1 MMVGKNRGP
10 DSSGLTWGS
19 LNAGFI
25 AGSFGSLS
33 SSGISFMIGAARYDI
48 TTISMPVR
56 TEGFRLLD
64 VNFSDRLLPG
74 PVKAALQLHSCGET
88 RDFSAADIGNGT
100 YYRWLDVETTI
111 DFSLYATREIA
122 LSLPANNPATG
133 APVIVSDIAGMAQVG
148 RTLTASAGMVA
159 DADGRPS
166 ALNYK
171 WFQVDSSNVETEI
184 DSATGT
190 TYTPITADLGHRLKV
205 KTSFYD
211 NLGSEEV
218 RDSLETS
225 TVEQPTLMTIA
236 EATATEGSALTFD
249 VTLSPATDRAVTVNW
264 AVSTSGAGNTAS
276 TNDLTGTT
284 SGRLTFAANETSQTI
299 TLNTV
304 QDEIYEGD
312 ETFTVTL
319 SGPSN
324 AVLGTDSAATGTIVN
339 DEALPTVTLV
349 LADDTIRESDD
360 PNQQGNQHRT
370 TVTATLDIA
379 IEGTLRVTIDSGP
392 ALHFPP
398 GDLVRTR
405 LAIPPLQ
412 KTSDS
417 LIVQALDND
426 VDEPDRTAVITVFRA
441 RIGTGYLLGRN
452 DFHLGP
458 NPSLTITDDDEAP
471 TVTLMLAPASVR
483 ESDDT
488 SSADVSE
495 HVSTVTASLSHP
507 SSEATTVTVTA
518 AAVSPA
524 VAGDFT
530 LSGNKVLTIP
540 ARETWSTG
548 TVTVTAN
555 DNNVDA
561 ADKAVTVSG
570 AAANTHGIAGNPPDV
585 TATIR
590 DDEATP
596 KVALELGATSIDEN
610 AGSTTVK
617 ATIPHPSS
625 HETVV
630 TITPAPDDFT
640 VGGTLT
646 IPAGQTESG
655 TVTLTAVDN
664 ETDAEDK
671 TVTVLATAANGHGIV
686 NPDGVQLTIEDDDPA
701 PVVTLVL
708 TSSPIREKDES
719 GTPGVSEHVATV
731 TAVLDRPSS
740 KPTTVTVSAAA
751 VSPAVAGDFAL
762 STNRTLAIAAGQT
775 ASTGTV
781 TIRANDNNV
790 DAPDKEVTVSGT
802 AVNTQGITPPAVE
815 TLTISDDEPPP
826 IVTLTLSKTATDEDD
841 STVITVTA
849 SLSHP
854 SSEGTTITVSAD
866 AVAPAVSGDFT
877 LTGDTLTISAG
888 QTASTGTVTI
898 APVDNETDAPDK
910 TVTVS
915 AAVVNT
921 QGHAPGTPADLTLT
935 IRDDDPAPVASL
947 VLTPASIDE
956 NGGSTAVTA
965 RLDRPS
971 SEDTTIDVSTAAV
984 SPAVAGDFTQTGTM
998 LTVAAG
1004 SQDSTGTVTI
1014 AAVDNRTDA
1023 PDKAVT
1029 VSASADNTQGVRATA
1044 AGTDAATAN
1053 LTAQTL
1059 AIEDDDLPPTVTL
1072 VLAESTIRES
1082 DDDMTP
1088 GVNDHQTTVTATLSH
1103 PSSEQT
1109 TVTITAAP
1117 GDFTLSANGVLTIPA
1132 GDEES
1137 SAPVTLTAVD
1147 DDTDAPDKHRTVLAT
1162 AVNGRG
1168 SGHVIQPDPVDLTI
1182 EDDEPPPTVTLHL
1195 GANSNTIGENNGS
1208 TTVTARLSHPS
1219 SAPTTVTVSAAAV
1232 APALAAD
1239 FTISGTVLSI
1249 PAGMTQSGMATIRA
1263 VDNETDAP
1271 DKQVTVSATVVNGK
1285 LPAPG
1290 YELGTPVDVVLT
1302 IADDE
1307 PPPMVTLRLS
1317 SAAVTENGGEAAVT
1331 ATLSHPSSEATVVTV
1346 STAAVSPAA
1355 AGDFTQTGPQLT
1367 VPAGLT
1373 ASTGTVTIRA
1383 NDNDIDTA
1391 NKRVTVSA
1399 TAANVKLPAPGVA
1412 GNPPNVTLTIEDDD
1426 TRGIALTPATL
1437 VLVEGLTSVPS
1448 DSGYT
1453 VALTSE
1459 PTGPVTVTVT
1469 GAGGL
1474 TVATASNPQASD
1486 FAASKTLTFT
1496 ASSWQTAQT
1505 VTLRAG
1511 ADSNTSDNNY
1521 TIGHRASGGDYG
1533 SVRGSLPVRV
1543 LDAQKSGATL
1553 VLTVDRAEIPE
1564 GGGAAVV
1571 TVTATLGGTEPG
1583 GIEPEEYSVALS
1595 VAAGT
1600 AATTD
1605 FSFSQASFRIGGL
1618 FDFNETFQTTAQM
1631 TITPVND
1638 GLDETDETV
1647 LVTATVTPA
1656 LPDTSA
1662 ATVVPAVVRIVDDD
1676 TRGVTVTP
1684 VQLEL
1689 GEGGSRG
1696 YTVELDSQ
1704 PTGPVTVTPSKTG
1717 DGDISFVP
1725 ASLTF
1730 TDTDWQVAQT
1740 VTVSAAEDG
1749 DPLDDQATV
1758 THAVSGADYGSNNV
1772 RAASVQVTAAD
1783 NERRGV
1789 IVSPRDLDLA
1799 EGGTGTYTVKLNTLP
1814 TGTVTVRP
1822 VATGD
1827 PDVSVVPASLTF
1839 TTLNWNTEQTVTV
1852 SAAEDADVD
1861 DDRASI
1867 SHTVTGADYGSNNV
1881 PGPEVLVTATDSGQT
1896 TTTGTIS
1903 VSHDAIREASGTRS
1917 FKVTVTL
1924 DGPRAMDTPVTVLTR
1939 GGTASVNDFTAS
1951 PAAFSLLI
1959 PAGSLS
1965 AQRTISLYAS
1975 PDNVVEGDETILVE
1989 ASAPE
1994 LTFPNAQVTI
2004 TDDDMRGVI
2013 VSTPSLRMTEQ
2024 GRDASYTVKLG
2035 SQPTGAVTVTA
2046 TVAGDDDVTVEPPSL
2061 SFTALNWNRTQT
2073 VTVRAL
2079 ADPDGD
2085 DETATIS
2092 HEAAGADYDGLVGQ
2106 SVSVTVDDDDQASRK
2121 VALSLSPDRVGE
2133 DAGSETVTVTAALD
2147 GAARAGATEVQV
2159 TVTGNTAQAVTD
2171 FATVQPF
2178 TVTIPEGEM
2187 SATGTF
2193 SFAPVNDSIDEGDE
2207 TVTVGGTVAVTGF
2220 RVDAASLLLVDDDDR
2235 GVTASLLA
2243 VTVDEEG
2250 SQTYTLVLDTQPT
2263 GAVTVTPSVS
2273 GNRDVTV
2280 SPASLTFTVSN
2291 WNTAQTVTV
2300 SAAADDDAVD
2310 DTASVRHSTRGADYG
2325 SVRVD
2330 GVAVTVRDNDEQ
2342 GVTVDPTSVQL
2353 REGGRATY
2361 TVVLDTQPTGTVT
2374 IRPSLA
2380 GGSDSDV
2387 RVSPSALS
2395 FSTSNWKTPKTVT
2408 VSAGEDGDSDQDNA
2422 TVEHAVSGADYGEEE
2437 VDAPRVSVTVTDN
2450 DVPSTAVVLRLSTDT
2465 VGEGGG
2471 RTEITV
2477 TGELDASPR
2486 EDTTAVTL
2494 DLEGVAG
2501 SAEEGVDFA
2510 AIDPVILSIP
2520 AGRTSATARVPVEPV
2535 RDDIDEGDGETLRL
2549 AAQTDS
2555 GLVLRPSS
2563 FDLTIVDDDEKG
2575 IVLSR
2580 TSLTVREEGSQT
2592 YTVRLKSEPTGS
2604 VTVTLASRGADGGEV
2619 TPRPQQL
2626 EFTVANWRTAQTVTV
2641 EAAADPDGDDG
2652 AAEIVHEGAGGDYGG
2667 VAVTLPVRV
2676 DDNDQ
2681 TSRSVQLSL
2690 SPDRVEED
2698 AGSETV
2704 TVTAV
2709 LNGAAR
2715 STDTDVA
2722 VRATGG
2728 TATAGTDFTDFGTV
2742 TVRISADRTEG
2753 TQSFSFS
2760 PVDDYVDE
2768 GLSETVV
2775 LGGTVQ
2781 GLTVRTATLTIADN
2795 DGRGIELP
2803 EGPLTLDEGD
2813 NAAYVVS
2820 LATEPTG
2827 TVTVRVTVSGD
2838 RDVSVDPGTLTFTAS
2853 DWDTAQTVTVAAAQD
2868 DDAVADTAELRHS
2881 ASGADY
2887 GGVRALPLAVEVRDN
2902 DEQGVTVD
2910 PTSVQLREGGR
2921 VTYTVVL
2928 DTRPT
2933 GTVTIRPS
2941 LAGGSDSDVRV
2952 SPSALS
2958 FSTSNWKTP
2967 KTVTVSAGEDG
2978 DSDPDNATVEHAVS
2992 GADYGE
2998 EEVDAPRVSVTVTD
3012 NDVPSTAVV
3021 LRLSTDTVGEGGGRT
3036 EITVT
3041 GELDAAPREDATAV
3055 TLDLEGAAGGAEE
3068 GADFT
3073 AIDPVILSIPAGRTS
3088 ATARVPVEPVNDGID
3103 EGAGEALWL
3112 VAQTDS
3118 GLDLRP
3124 SSSFGLTIEDDDE
3137 KGIVLSRT
3145 SLTVR
3150 EEGSQTYTVRLKSEP
3165 TGSVTVTL
3173 ASQGAD
3179 GGEVTPRPQQLEFTV
3194 ANWRT
3199 AQTVTVEAAADPDGD
3214 DGAAEIV
3221 HEGAGGDYGGVAVTL
3236 PVRVDDNDQTSR
3248 SVQLSLS
3255 PDRVEEDAGSETV
3268 TVTAVLNGA
3277 ARSTDTDVAVRA
3289 TGGTA
3294 TAGTDFTDFGTVTVR
3309 ISADRTEGTQSFSF
3323 SPVDDYVDEGLS
3335 ETVVLGGTVQ
3345 GLTVRTATL
3354 TIADNDGRG
3363 IELPEGPL
3371 LTLDEGDNSA
3381 YIVSLGTEP
3390 TGTVT
3395 VRVTVSGDRDV
3406 SVDPGTLTFTASDWD
3421 TAQTVT
3427 VAAAQDDDAVADI
3440 AELRHSASGADYGG
3454 VGALPLAV
3462 EVRDNDEQGVTV
3474 DPTSVQ
3480 LREGGRAT
3488 YTVVLD
3494 TQPTGTVTIRP
3505 SLADGSDSD
3514 VRVSPSALSFSTSN
3528 WKTPKTVTVSA
3539 GEDGDSD
3546 PDNATVEHAVSG
3558 ADYGAAAVEAPWVSV
3573 TVTDDDVPSTAVV
3586 LRLSTDTVGEGGG
3599 RTEITVTGELDAS
3612 PREDATAVTLDLE
3625 GAAGGAEEGADFTAI
3640 DPVILSIPAGRTS
3653 ATARVPVEPV
3663 NDGIDEGAGEALWLV
3678 AQTDSGLDLRPS
3690 SSFGLTIEDDDEK
3703 GIVLSR
3709 TSLTVREEG
3718 SQTYT
3723 VRLKSEPTGSVT
3735 VTLASQGAD
3744 GGEVTPRPQQL
3755 EFTVANWRTAQ
3766 TVTVEAAADPDGDDG
3781 AAEIVHEGAGGDYG
3795 GVAVTLPVRVD
3806 DNDQTSRSV
3815 QLSLSPDRVEEDAG
3829 SETVTVTAVLN
3840 GAARSTDTDVAVR
3853 ATGGTATAGTDFTDF
3868 GTVTVRISADRTEG
3882 TQSFSFSPVDD
3893 YVDEGLS
3900 ETVVL
3905 GGTVQGLTVRTA
3917 TLTIADNDGRGI
3929 ELPEGPLLT
3938 LDEGDNA
3945 AYVVSLGT
3953 EPTGTVTVRVTVSGD
3968 RDVSVDPGSLT
3979 FTASD
3984 WDTAQTVTVA
3994 AAQDDDAVADI
4005 AELRHSASGA
4015 DYGGVGA
4022 LPLAVEV
4029 RDNDEQGVTVD
4040 PTSVQLR
4047 EGGRATYTVVLDTQP
4062 TGTVTIRPSLADGS
4076 DSDVRVSPSALSF
4089 STSNWKT
4096 PKTVTVSAGED
4107 GDSDQDNATVEHA
4120 VSGADYGEEEVD
4132 APRVS
4137 VLVTDDDVPSTAVVL
4152 RLSTDTVGE
4161 GGGRTE
4167 ITVTGEL
4174 DASPREDTTAVTLDL
4189 EGVAGSAEEGVDFA
4203 AIDPVILSIPAGR
4216 TSATARVP
4224 VEPVRD
4230 DIDEG
4235 DGETLRL
4242 AAQTDSGLVL
4252 RPSSFDLTIVDDDE
4266 KGIVL
4271 SRTSLT
4277 VREEGSQT
4285 YTVRLKSEPTGSV
4298 TVTLASRG
4306 ADGGE
4311 VTPRPQQLEFTVANW
4326 RTAQTVTVE
4335 AAADPDGDDGAAE
4348 IVHEGAGGDYGG
4360 VAVTLPVRVDDNDQ
4374 TSRSVQL
4381 SLSPDRVEEDAG
4393 SETVT
4398 VTAVLNGAARSTD
4411 TDVAVRAT
4419 GGTATAGT
4427 DFTDFGTVTVRIS
4440 ADRTE
4445 GTQSFSFS
4453 PVDDYVDEGLS
4464 ETVVL
4469 GGTVQGLTV
4478 RTATLTIADN
4488 DGRGIELPEGPLTL
4502 DEGDNAAYVVS
4513 LATEPTGTVT
4523 VRVRVSGDRD
4533 VSVDPGTLTFTA
4545 SDWDTAQTVTVA
4557 AAQDDDA
4564 VADIAELRHSASGAD
4579 YGGVGALP
4587 LAVEVREDDTRGVTI
4602 SSESVQ
4608 LREGGR
4614 ATYTVVLDTQPT
4626 GTVTIRPSLA
4636 DGSDS
4641 DVRVS
4646 PSALSFSTSNW
4657 KTPKTVTVSAGED
4670 GDSDPDNA
4678 TVEHAVSG
4686 ADYGAAAV
4694 SAPRVSVTVTDDDV
4708 PSTAVV
4714 LRLSTDTVGEG
4725 GGRTEITVT
4734 GELDASPR
4742 ADATAVVLDLEGVAG
4757 SAEEGAD
4764 FTAIQPVTLTI
4775 AAGRTSATARVSV
4788 TPVNDDIDEGDGE
4801 TLRLVAQTASGLV
4814 LQPSSF
4820 DLTIVDD
4827 DEREILLSRTSLTV
4841 REEGSQTYTVR
4852 LKSQP
4857 TGNVTVALASQG
4869 AGAQDLTFAPAQ
4881 LAFTANDWNTAQ
4893 TVTVSAAGDP
4903 DSDDETA
4910 TIAHAASGGDYDSLQ
4925 ADLPATVLDKTGGP
4939 RATGIAISPAPP
4951 AASEEH
4957 GPRYTKEGLLALPD
4971 GAVHGPGA
4979 TLTFTLTFDT
4989 AVTVTPGTNSTTNS
5003 PTRPELAIDL
5013 LGGKRLA
5020 RYTGPVGTPTD
5031 TMVFTWTVSKGDYDP
5046 DGLHVLEIA
5055 LNGATIRDSQDR
5067 DTAPET
5073 IPAERYKAHRVRGG
5087 FFAMWLVV
5095 SGSAREGDPFTVKVQ
5110 RGGGYNEPAHAIV
5123 QMTDSGVKKL
5133 SGDLSNLTPEELQEL
5148 QDYAP
5153 RLRSF
5158 PFDEASRKAV
5168 DPKFSVGTV
5177 TPPDDGEANDERTLT
5192 FELIATD
5199 VGAAEYSY
5207 WYDTREPV
5215 EVTVPVVD
5223 NATDAPSLSVG
5234 PADAF
5239 EVPDATLSFE
5249 VRLDPASGGEVAVDY
5264 ATRDGTAVAGAD
5276 YVRTSG
5282 TLTFAAGETVKTVE
5296 VPVLQD
5302 AHDEGVE
5309 TVWLVLSNPRGA
5321 VIARGENWGQIHN
5334 SGTIPKAWIARFG
5347 RTVAEQ
5353 ALEAVEGR
5361 MRGAP
5366 APGVEIALAGVR
5378 IESQPEPGSE
5388 AEREARRDAQR
5399 LADWLKGE
5407 TDPEEAQR
5415 RSRAVTSRDL
5425 LTGSAFA
5432 LTAET
5437 AGKDLVSLWGRGA
5450 VTRFDGREG
5459 KLTLDGEVVTGML
5472 GADWSRGR
5480 WTAGLIVSHSSG
5492 EGGYSNGSGTDTG
5505 SGSGTGGKVEATL
5518 TGLFPWARH
5527 ALSERL
5533 EAWGAAGYGAGEFTV
5548 TLKHPGTDEDGV
5560 AFRADLDL
5568 RMAAAGLRGTILDG
5582 GGDGLTLTGKT
5593 DAMAVQTASGRGR
5606 SADGHNLEPARAT
5619 VTRLRLGLEAS
5630 RPVGLGG
5637 GATLTP
5643 SLMVGVRHDGGDA
5656 ETGFGLELGGGL
5668 ALSDPQRGLQAELRG
5683 RGLLAHQSKGFR
5695 DLGFS
5700 GSLAWEAKPS
5710 SDRGAKLRLTQ
5721 TIGGSF
5727 SGGADAFLSRGTLEA
5742 LAANDNGEGGND
5754 ELKSRR
5760 LELKFGYGLPAFGD
5774 RFTWTPEVGIGLSDT
5789 GRDYSLGWRLVRGGS
5804 DSDGV
5809 PLELS
5814 FEARRRESAND
5825 DTPPEHE
5832 VGLRLTWRF

>member
-1 MMVGKNRGP
+1 MRLT
-10 DSSGLTWGS
+10 DSGDLDQFRVRIQAEQKTGLTHV
-19 LNAGFI
+19 
-25 AGSFGSLS
+25 
-33 SSGISFMIGAARYDI
+33 
-48 TTISMPVR
+48 VR
-56 TEGFRLLD
+56 
-64 VNFSDRLLPG
+64 
-74 PVKAALQLHSCGET
+74 
-88 RDFSAADIGNGT
+88 
-100 YYRWLDVETTI
+100 
-111 DFSLYATREIA
+111 
-122 LSLPANNPATG
+122 
-133 APVIVSDIAGMAQVG
+133 
-148 RTLTASAGMVA
+148 
-159 DADGRPS
+159 
-166 ALNYK
+166 
-171 WFQVDSSNVETEI
+171 
-184 DSATGT
+184 
-190 TYTPITADLGHRLKV
+190 
-205 KTSFYD
+205 
-211 NLGSEEV
+211 
-218 RDSLETS
+218 
-225 TVEQPTLMTIA
+225 
-236 EATATEGSALTFD
+236 
-249 VTLSPATDRAVTVNW
+249 
-264 AVSTSGAGNTAS
+264 
-276 TNDLTGTT
+276 
-284 SGRLTFAANETSQTI
+284 
-299 TLNTV
+299 
-304 QDEIYEGD
+304 
-312 ETFTVTL
+312 
-319 SGPSN
+319 
-324 AVLGTDSAATGTIVN
+324 
-339 DEALPTVTLV
+339 
-349 LADDTIRESDD
+349 
-360 PNQQGNQHRT
+360 
-370 TVTATLDIA
+370 
-379 IEGTLRVTIDSGP
+379 
-392 ALHFPP
+392 
-398 GDLVRTR
+398 
-405 LAIPPLQ
+405 
-412 KTSDS
+412 
-417 LIVQALDND
+417 ALDND
-426 VDEPDRTAVITVFRA
+426 VDEPDRTAVITMANASVA
-441 RIGTGYLLGRN
+441 DGVYLDGT
-452 DFHLGP
+452 FISLGP

-540 ARETWSTG
+540 ARETRSTG

-655 TVTLTAVDN
+655 TATLTAVDN

-740 KPTTVTVSAAA
+740 KPTTVTVTAAA

-802 AVNTQGITPPAVE
+802 AVNTQDITPPAVE

-2380 GGSDSDV
+2380 DGSDSDV

-2408 VSAGEDGDSDQDNA
+2408 VSAGEDGDSDPDNA

-2803 EGPLTLDEGD
+2803 EGPLLTLDEGD

-2820 LATEPTG
+2820 LGTEPTG

-2838 RDVSVDPGTLTFTAS
+2838 RDVSVDPGSLTFTAS

-2868 DDAVADTAELRHS
+2868 DDAVADIAELRHS

-2887 GGVRALPLAVEVRDN
+2887 GGVGALPLAVEVRDN

-3612 PREDATAVTLDLE
+3612 PREDTTAVTLDLE
-3625 GAAGGAEEGADFTAI
+3625 GVAGSAEEGVDFAAI

-3678 AQTDSGLDLRPS
+3678 AQTDSGLVLRPS
-3690 SSFGLTIEDDDEK
+3690 SFDLTIVDDDEK

-3723 VRLKSEPTGSVT
+3723 VRLKSQPTGDVT
-3735 VTLASQGAD
+3735 VALASRGAD

-3766 TVTVEAAADPDGDDG
+3766 TVTVEAAEDPDGDDG

-3868 GTVTVRISADRTEG
+3868 GTVTVRIAADRTEG

-3893 YVDEGLS
+3893 SVDEGLS

-3917 TLTIADNDGRGI
+3917 TLTLADNDGRGI
-3929 ELPEGPLLT
+3929 ELPEGSLT

-3945 AYVVSLGT
+3945 AYVVLLAT

-3968 RDVSVDPGSLT
+3968 RDVSVDPGS
-3979 FTASD
+3979 
-3984 WDTAQTVTVA
+3984 
-3994 AAQDDDAVADI
+3994 
-4005 AELRHSASGA
+4005 
-4015 DYGGVGA
+4015 
-4022 LPLAVEV
+4022 
-4029 RDNDEQGVTVD
+4029 
-4040 PTSVQLR
+4040 
-4047 EGGRATYTVVLDTQP
+4047 
-4062 TGTVTIRPSLADGS
+4062 
-4076 DSDVRVSPSALSF
+4076 
-4089 STSNWKT
+4089 
-4096 PKTVTVSAGED
+4096 
-4107 GDSDQDNATVEHA
+4107 
-4120 VSGADYGEEEVD
+4120 
-4132 APRVS
+4132 
-4137 VLVTDDDVPSTAVVL
+4137 
-4152 RLSTDTVGE
+4152 
-4161 GGGRTE
+4161 
-4167 ITVTGEL
+4167 
-4174 DASPREDTTAVTLDL
+4174 
-4189 EGVAGSAEEGVDFA
+4189 
-4203 AIDPVILSIPAGR
+4203 
-4216 TSATARVP
+4216 
-4224 VEPVRD
+4224 
-4230 DIDEG
+4230 
-4235 DGETLRL
+4235 
-4242 AAQTDSGLVL
+4242 
-4252 RPSSFDLTIVDDDE
+4252 
-4266 KGIVL
+4266 
-4271 SRTSLT
+4271 
-4277 VREEGSQT
+4277 
-4285 YTVRLKSEPTGSV
+4285 
-4298 TVTLASRG
+4298 
-4306 ADGGE
+4306 
-4311 VTPRPQQLEFTVANW
+4311 
-4326 RTAQTVTVE
+4326 
-4335 AAADPDGDDGAAE
+4335 
-4348 IVHEGAGGDYGG
+4348 
-4360 VAVTLPVRVDDNDQ
+4360 
-4374 TSRSVQL
+4374 
-4381 SLSPDRVEEDAG
+4381 
-4393 SETVT
+4393 
-4398 VTAVLNGAARSTD
+4398 
-4411 TDVAVRAT
+4411 
-4419 GGTATAGT
+4419 
-4427 DFTDFGTVTVRIS
+4427 
-4440 ADRTE
+4440 
-4445 GTQSFSFS
+4445 
-4453 PVDDYVDEGLS
+4453 
-4464 ETVVL
+4464 
-4469 GGTVQGLTV
+4469 
-4478 RTATLTIADN
+4478 
-4488 DGRGIELPEGPLTL
+4488 
-4502 DEGDNAAYVVS
+4502 
-4513 LATEPTGTVT
+4513 
-4523 VRVRVSGDRD
+4523 
-4533 VSVDPGTLTFTA
+4533 LTFTA

-4636 DGSDS
+4636 GGSDS

-4657 KTPKTVTVSAGED
+4657 KTPKTVTVSAGQD
-4670 GDSDPDNA
+4670 GDSDQDNA

-4725 GGRTEITVT
+4725 GGRTQITVT

-4814 LQPSSF
+4814 LQPSSI

-4951 AASEEH
+4951 AVSEEH
-4957 GPRYTKEGLLALPD
+4957 GPRYTKEGFLALPD
-4971 GAVHGPGA
+4971 GAVHGRGA
-4979 TLTFTLTFDT
+4979 TLTFTLTFNLD
-4989 AVTVTPGTNSTTNS
+4989 VTVTLDPNTRA
-5003 PTRPELAIDL
+5003 RPELVLDL
-5013 LGGKRLA
+5013 FGRERRA

-5031 TMVFTWTVSKGDYDP
+5031 TMVFTWTVARGDNDP
-5046 DGLHVLEIA
+5046 DGLAVRRIV
-5055 LNGATIRDSQDR
+5055 LNGSTIRDSQDR
-5067 DTAPET
+5067 DTEAAT
-5073 IPAERYKAHRVRGG
+5073 FPAERYKAHRVRGG
-5087 FFAMWLVV
+5087 FFAMRLAV
-5095 SGSAREGDPFTVKVQ
+5095 SGSAQEGAPFTVKVQ
-5110 RGGGYNEPAHAIV
+5110 RDGGFDELAHAIV
-5123 QMTDSGVKKL
+5123 RVTDSGVAENHGL
-5133 SGDLSNLTPEELQEL
+5133 SLL
-5148 QDYAP
+5148 
-5153 RLRSF
+5153 SF
-5158 PFDEASRKAV
+5158 PFDPDPEQGADSRV
-5168 DPKFSVGTV
+5168 SVGIV
-5177 TPPDDGEANDERTLT
+5177 TPPGDGAADGARTLT
-5192 FELIATD
+5192 FRLIHTD
-5199 VGAAEYSY
+5199 VGAGEYSY

-5223 NATDAPSLSVG
+5223 NGLATDAPSLSVG

-5249 VRLDPASGGEVAVDY
+5249 VRLDPASGGEVTVDY

-5276 YVRTSG
+5276 YRRTSG

-5361 MRGAP
+5361 MRAAP

-5399 LADWLKGE
+5399 LADWLKGG

-5415 RSRAVTSRDL
+5415 RFRAVTSRDL

-5437 AGKDLVSLWGRGA
+5437 AGKDLVSLWGRGE

-5643 SLMVGVRHDGGDA
+5643 SLEVGVRHDGGDA